1 MNVIHLHLP
10 PERSEPVMLVL
21 MPGHTY
27 SPMGEAVRL
36 ADWLESSL
44 PEMTME
50 RLLDVLVDRWAVK
63 QGEV

>member
-1 MNVIHLHLP
+1 MEPMTNIDETI
-10 PERSEPVMLVL
+10 ERLQAFIATESANGKPIN
-21 MPGHTY
+21 PH
-27 SPMGEAVRL
+27 RL

-63 QGEV
+63 QGEL